1 VLRTDASYKP
11 ERLIIGAVLTTLSF
25 LCVAVMSALGKVA
38 GQLTST
44 GVVVLFQNLIAVL
57 FIAPIALRGGLVSLR
72 TEKIGLH
79 ILRAASGTACWYA
92 LFVAITMMP
101 LTNAVLLSFSA
112 PLWMPVIAWLVT
124 REKVSTATWFGAA
137 LGFVGVVLVLQPHHH
152 RFNIGTL
159 FALAAALLLAVAL
172 MSVRWLGATEPMPRI
187 LFYYFLLSTV
197 MAIPIA
203 AIQWHS
209 VPARAWIYLLSIGF
223 AQLFAQV
230 FIVLAYRYASSVK
243 LGPFIYTT
251 IVFTAL
257 IDWVAWDHPP
267 TLSVVVGMVLVI
279 GGGLVAIRKPKP
291 VQLSRNRAAASTD
304 TADAAASPPASLPT
318 FPDARTG

>member
-1 VLRTDASYKP
+1 MVF
-11 ERLIIGAVLTTLSF
+11 GAALTTASF

-44 GVVVLFQNLIAVL
+44 GVIVLFQNLIAFL
-57 FIAPIALRGGLVSLR
+57 FIAPIALRGGWGSLR
-72 TEKIGLH
+72 TEKLGLH

-112 PLWMPVIAWLVT
+112 PLWMPVIAWLIT
-124 REKVSTATWFGAA
+124 REKASTATWFGAGV
-137 LGFVGVVLVLQPHHH
+137 GFVGVVLVLQPHHH
-152 RFNIGTL
+152 RFNVGTL

-187 LFYYFLLSTV
+187 LLYYFLLSTV
-197 MAIPIA
+197 MAIPVA

-209 VPARAWIYLLSIGF
+209 VPAHAWIYLLSIGF

-230 FIVLAYRYASSVK
+230 LIVLAYRYASSVK

-257 IDWVAWDHPP
+257 IDWVVRHHPP
-267 TLSVVVGMVLVI
+267 TLFVVVGMVLVI
-279 GGGLVAIRKPKP
+279 GGGLVAIRGKSEAP
-291 VQLSRNRAAASTD
+291 LASIE
-304 TADAAASPPASLPT
+304 S
-318 FPDARTG
+318 

>member
-1 VLRTDASYKP
+1 
-11 ERLIIGAVLTTLSF
+11 
-25 LCVAVMSALGKVA
+25 
-38 GQLTST
+38 
-44 GVVVLFQNLIAVL
+44 VLFQNLIAIL
-57 FIAPIALRGGLVSLR
+57 FIAPIALRGGSALLR

-101 LTNAVLLSFSA
+101 LTNAILLSFSA
-112 PLWMPVIAWLVT
+112 PLWMPVIAWLVS
-124 REKVSTATWFGAA
+124 REKASAATWFGAA

-152 RFNIGTL
+152 HFNVGTL
-159 FALAAALLLAVAL
+159 FALAAAVLLAVAL

-187 LFYYFLLSTV
+187 LFYYFFLSTV

-209 VPARAWIYLLSIGF
+209 VPARAWIYLLAIGF
-223 AQLFAQV
+223 AQLFAQI

-257 IDWVAWDHPP
+257 IDWVVWDHPP
-267 TLSVVVGMVLVI
+267 TLFVIVGMVLVI
-279 GGGLVAIRKPKP
+279 GGGLVAVRD
-291 VQLSRNRAAASTD
+291 RTAAPLATVES
-304 TADAAASPPASLPT
+304 
-318 FPDARTG
+318 

>member
-1 VLRTDASYKP
+1 MLRTDAGHKP
-11 ERLIIGAVLTTLSF
+11 EHMLFGAALTTASF
-25 LCVAVMSALGKVA
+25 FCVAVMSAMGKVA

-44 GVVVLFQNLIAVL
+44 GVVVLFQNLIAFL
-57 FIAPIALRGGLVSLR
+57 FIAPIALRGGWEPLR
-72 TEKIGLH
+72 TEKLGLH

-92 LFVAITMMP
+92 LFIAITMMP

-112 PLWMPVIAWLVT
+112 PLWMPVIAWLIS
-124 REKVSTATWFGAA
+124 REKSSGATWFGAA

-152 RFNIGTL
+152 RFNVGTL
-159 FALAAALLLAVAL
+159 LALAAALLLAVAL

-209 VPARAWIYLLSIGF
+209 VPARAWIYLLGIGF

-230 FIVLAYRYASSVK
+230 FIVVAYRYASSVK

-257 IDWVAWDHPP
+257 IDWVVWNHPP
-267 TLSVVVGMVLVI
+267 TLYVVAGMVLVI
-279 GGGLVAIRKPKP
+279 GGGLVAIRGRSEAPLAFNE
-291 VQLSRNRAAASTD
+291 V
-304 TADAAASPPASLPT
+304 
-318 FPDARTG
+318 

>member
-1 VLRTDASYKP
+1 MLRTDAGHKP
-11 ERLIIGAVLTTLSF
+11 EHMVFGAALTTASF

-44 GVVVLFQNLIAVL
+44 GVVVLFQNLIALL
-57 FIAPIALRGGLVSLR
+57 FIAPIALRGGWEPLR
-72 TEKIGLH
+72 TEKLSLH

-101 LTNAVLLSFSA
+101 LTNAILLSFSA
-112 PLWMPVIAWLVT
+112 PLWMPVIAWLIT
-124 REKVSTATWFGAA
+124 REKSSTATGFGAA

-152 RFNIGTL
+152 RFNVGTL

-187 LFYYFLLSTV
+187 LLYYFLLSTV

-209 VPARAWIYLLSIGF
+209 VPAQAWIYLLGIGF

-230 FIVLAYRYASSVK
+230 LIVLAYRYASSVK

-257 IDWVAWDHPP
+257 IDWVVWHHPP
-267 TLSVVVGMVLVI
+267 TLFVVVGMVLVI
-279 GGGLVAIRKPKP
+279 GGGLVAIRGKSEAP
-291 VQLSRNRAAASTD
+291 LASIE
-304 TADAAASPPASLPT
+304 S
-318 FPDARTG
+318 

>member
-1 VLRTDASYKP
+1 MLF
-11 ERLIIGAVLTTLSF
+11 GAALTTASF
-25 LCVAVMSALGKVA
+25 FCVAVMSAMGKVA

-44 GVVVLFQNLIAVL
+44 GVVVLFQNLIAFL
-57 FIAPIALRGGLVSLR
+57 FIAPIALRGGWEPLR
-72 TEKIGLH
+72 TQKLGLH

-92 LFVAITMMP
+92 LFIAITMMP

-112 PLWMPVIAWLVT
+112 PLWMPVIAWLIS
-124 REKVSTATWFGAA
+124 REKSSGATWFGAA

-152 RFNIGTL
+152 RFNVGTL
-159 FALAAALLLAVAL
+159 LALAAALLLAVAL

-209 VPARAWIYLLSIGF
+209 VPARAWIYLLGIGF

-230 FIVLAYRYASSVK
+230 FIVVAYRYASSVK

-251 IVFTAL
+251 IVFTTL
-257 IDWVAWDHPP
+257 IDWMVWNHPP
-267 TLSVVVGMVLVI
+267 TLYVVAGMVLVI
-279 GGGLVAIRKPKP
+279 GGGLVAIRGRSEAP
-291 VQLSRNRAAASTD
+291 LASNEV
-304 TADAAASPPASLPT
+304 
-318 FPDARTG
+318 

>member
-1 VLRTDASYKP
+1 MLRTDVGHKP
-11 ERLIIGAVLTTLSF
+11 EQLVMGAVLTTLSF
-25 LCVAVMSALGKVA
+25 FCVSVMSAMGKVA

-44 GVVVLFQNLIAVL
+44 GVVVLFQNLIAIL
-57 FIAPIALRGGLVSLR
+57 FIAPFVLRGGWALLR
-72 TEKIGLH
+72 TDKIGLH

-124 REKVSTATWFGAA
+124 REKASAATWFGAA
-137 LGFVGVVLVLQPHHH
+137 LGFVGVVLVLQPHHQ
-152 RFNIGTL
+152 RFTVGTL
-159 FALAAALLLAVAL
+159 LALAAAILLALAL

-197 MAIPIA
+197 MALPIA

-209 VPARAWIYLLSIGF
+209 VPAQAWIYLLAIGF
-223 AQLFAQV
+223 AQLLAQI

-243 LGPFIYTT
+243 LGPLIYTT

-257 IDWVAWDHPP
+257 IDWAVWNHAP
-267 TLSVVVGMVLVI
+267 TLFVVVGMVLVI
-279 GGGLVAIRKPKP
+279 GGGLVAIRGK
-291 VQLSRNRAAASTD
+291 SER
-304 TADAAASPPASLPT
+304 LPQ
-318 FPDARTG
+318 